1 MMESLFFNAQERRY
15 RTSFR
20 PIGGGSL
27 HRIDISN
34 GIVVLHL
41 KSARNGYRQTLR
53 GIDRLAVLTL
63 VNKGGFILHGPSIR
77 FDAPAGYS
85 YLYTSARQDFDLAV
99 APGSDIL
106 IIAVADFFLKR
117 YLCGIQNDPVDH
129 LYRLTQSSEPLQNV
143 DRQPIDALSQHLAKK
158 IATPRRN
165 GTMQPL
171 RIEHDL
177 IELLI
182 HRFDAIEPAGEK
194 LDDASTKIVQKA
206 VAYLAEHFTD
216 PPNIEA
222 LARICATN
230 PTTLKRLFKKAH
242 GRTIGEHIRRLRLQ
256 KANRLL
262 KEGDK
267 SIREVAHSVGFK
279 HQGHFSHLFYEAF
292 GIYPKD
298 LK

>member
-1 MMESLFFNAQERRY
+1 
-15 RTSFR
+15 
-20 PIGGGSL
+20 
-27 HRIDISN
+27 
-34 GIVVLHL
+34 
-41 KSARNGYRQTLR
+41 
-53 GIDRLAVLTL
+53 
-63 VNKGGFILHGPSIR
+63 
-77 FDAPAGYS
+77 
-85 YLYTSARQDFDLAV
+85 
-99 APGSDIL
+99 
-106 IIAVADFFLKR
+106 
-117 YLCGIQNDPVDH
+117 
-129 LYRLTQSSEPLQNV
+129 
-143 DRQPIDALSQHLAKK
+143 
-158 IATPRRN
+158 
-165 GTMQPL
+165 MQPL